1 MIRAVQSAAAA
12 SVAAIALMATSAAA
26 QAPVAPP
33 EPPAPPA
40 APEAPDMAAAEAAME
55 AAAAA
60 FEARMESFGRRAE
73 AIEADKGL
81 SETQRG
87 ARMAALWGEYQPEVA
102 VFSAA
107 IAEQAGAIAQVALA
121 GLGDLDVGKLVADV
135 LGDPEVQQAIRTGP
149 ALGLGM
155 ATNGA
160 WAQNDPEQMVTYGLM
175 AQYGMDLAMESAE
188 EALSDMEIDVPATTR

>member
-1 MIRAVQSAAAA
+1 MIRA
-12 SVAAIALMATSAAA
+12 AAIAAFALMSSPVAA

-33 EPPAPPA
+33 APPV
-40 APEAPDMAAAEAAME
+40 APVTPDTTAAEAAIE

-60 FEARMESFGRRAE
+60 FEARMEGFGRRAE

-81 SETQRG
+81 TDVQRG

-102 VFSAA
+102 VFTAA
-107 IAEQAGAIAQVALA
+107 IAQQAGAVAQAALAGVAQA
-121 GLGDLDVGKLVADV
+121 GLGDLDVGRLVSDV
-135 LGDPEVQQAIRTGP
+135 LSDPEIQEAIRLGP
-149 ALGLGM
+149 ALGMGM

-175 AQYGMDLAMESAE
+175 AQYGMDLAMDSAE
-188 EALSDMEIDVPATTR
+188 DAMADVEIELPPTTL